1 MRADLD
7 LFNEFWLRTER
18 EEAFA
23 PYRNSMRKARPFALS
38 DEIDDMVASLSLAD
52 HDDEKT
58 RRHLASAKLPYP
70 VMWLEHGN
78 AGFGRR
84 LPFEMESLFGTP
96 QRTGWLL
103 LARDGEETGE
113 KWEAVRVSRVRNEVS
128 GEMTASLY
136 PLMHR
141 VSTTDK
147 IEDFTVAGPS
157 DGPLGEAYAMLNYM
171 QTDTATTSMIGWG
184 HSDKAEID
192 HDDAQKE
199 QVLRSSPLYGQAHV
213 VIDPGFM
220 RKIVADNFSP
230 KDGVAR
236 MVRKAAVDHI
246 SELRYLV
253 AALALMNEVPVEFV
267 PFRPSGH
274 VRLGGRMRPFMSS
287 SVVSI
292 TVPASRRRLKDI
304 DKLLQQRGE
313 AAKKAR
319 HEVRGHFRHAKKLPT
334 KNPERWARAEDSDGR
349 PVWRTWI
356 SHHLRGSAELGW
368 VEQRYAVVPKHPQ
381 EMRLTQDDHSD
392 RD

>member
-38 DEIDDMVASLSLAD
+38 DEIDEMVGSLSFGK
-52 HDDEKT
+52 DDIKT
-58 RRHLASAKLPYP
+58 LRHLSSAKLPYP

-78 AGFGRR
+78 GGFGRR
-84 LPFEMESLFGTP
+84 VPPMLDTLFGTP

-103 LARDGEETGE
+103 LARDGDETGA
-113 KWEAVRVSRVRNEVS
+113 KWEAVRVSRVRNELS
-128 GEMTASLY
+128 GDMTASLY

-141 VSTTDK
+141 VSTADK
-147 IEDFTVAGPS
+147 LEDFTVTGPS
-157 DGPLGEAYAMLNYM
+157 DGPLGDAYAMFNHM
-171 QTDTATTSMIGWG
+171 QADTATTAMIGWG
-184 HSDKAEID
+184 GGDKPLISDDED
-192 HDDAQKE
+192 E
-199 QVLRSSPLYGQAHV
+199 QERILRSSPLFGHASV

-220 RKIVADNFSP
+220 RKIVADNYDP
-230 KDGVAR
+230 KSGVVR
-236 MVRKAAVDHI
+236 MVKKAAVDHYG
-246 SELRYLV
+246 ELRYLV

-274 VRLGGRMRPFMSS
+274 VRLGGRLRPFMSS

-319 HEVRGHFRHAKKLPT
+319 HEVRGHFRHAKTLPAT
-334 KNPERWARAEDSDGR
+334 NPERWERAEDRDGR

-356 SHHLRGSAELGW
+356 GHHMRGSAELGW
-368 VEQRYAVVPKHPQ
+368 VEQRYAVVPKHPEQ
-381 EMRLTQDDHSD
+381 IRLTADDHSD
-392 RD
+392 R